1 MKILANDGISEN
13 GINKLESND
22 FVVINS
28 KIEQENL
35 IDFINENNIE
45 ILLVRSATKV
55 RKILID
61 KCPNLKII
69 GRGGVGMDNID
80 VEYAKNKGI
89 HVINTPAA
97 SSLSVAELVFSHFF
111 NLARYVHNSNRNMPL
126 DGETKFKILKKTYSK
141 GTELSGKNLGIIGFG
156 RIGQEVAKIGLGI
169 GMKLVVHDKFINESD
184 INLTFSDNQTINFKI
199 KTTSLEEVIRKS
211 DFITFHIPKKNNK
224 SLIGKKEFEIMK
236 DGVCI
241 VNTARG
247 GIIDEDELIIALEN
261 GKVRSAGLDVFQNE
275 PNPSIKILMHDKI
288 SLSPHIGGST
298 IEAQNRIGIELANQI
313 INFYK

>member
-1 MKILANDGISEN
+1 MKILANDGISKN
-13 GINKLESND
+13 GINKLESNN
-22 FVVINS
+22 FIVITS
-28 KIEQENL
+28 KIEQEHL

-45 ILLVRSATKV
+45 ILLVRSATKA
-55 RKILID
+55 RKALID

-80 VEYAKNKGI
+80 VEYAKNKGV
-89 HVINTPAA
+89 HVINTPSA

-111 NLARYVHNSNRNMPL
+111 NLARYIHNSNRNMPL
-126 DGETKFKILKKTYSK
+126 EGETKFKILKKKYSK
-141 GTELSGKNLGIIGFG
+141 GTELSGKTLGIIGFG
-156 RIGQEVAKIGLGI
+156 KIGQEVAKIGLGI
-169 GMKLVVHDKFINESD
+169 GMKIIVHDKFINESD
-184 INLTFSDNQTINFKI
+184 INLTFFDNQTINFKI
-199 KTTSLEEVIRKS
+199 KINSLENVLSQS
-211 DFITFHIPKKNNK
+211 DFITFHIPKKNDK
-224 SLIGKKEFEIMK
+224 ALIGKKELEIMK

-247 GIIDEDELIIALEN
+247 GIIDENELIKALEK

-275 PNPSIKILMHDKI
+275 PNPSIKVLMNEKI

-298 IEAQNRIGIELANQI
+298 IEAQNRIGLELANQI

>member
-13 GINKLESND
+13 GINKLESNN
-22 FVVINS
+22 FIVINS
-28 KIEQENL
+28 KIEQEDL

-45 ILLVRSATKV
+45 VLLVRSATKA

-89 HVINTPAA
+89 HVINTPTA

-111 NLARYVHNSNRNMPL
+111 NLARYIHNSNRNMPL
-126 DGETKFKILKKTYSK
+126 EGEKKFKFLKKTYSK
-141 GTELSGKNLGIIGFG
+141 GTELSGKTLGIIGFG

-169 GMKLVVHDKFINESD
+169 GMKIIVYDKFINESD
-184 INLTFSDNQTINFKI
+184 INLTFFDNQTINFKI
-199 KTTSLEEVIRKS
+199 KTNSLKNVLSQS
-211 DFITFHIPKKNNK
+211 DFITFHIPKTNNK
-224 SLIGKKEFEIMK
+224 ALIGKKELEIMK

-247 GIIDEDELIIALEN
+247 GIIDENELIKALEK

-275 PNPSIKILMHDKI
+275 PNPNIKVLMNDKI

-298 IEAQNRIGIELANQI
+298 IEAQNRIGMELANQI

>member
-1 MKILANDGISEN
+1 MKVLANDGISKN
-13 GINKLESND
+13 GIKKLESNN

-28 KIEQENL
+28 KIEQEHL

-45 ILLVRSATKV
+45 VLLVRSATKA
-55 RKILID
+55 RKELID

-89 HVINTPAA
+89 HVINTPTA

-111 NLARYVHNSNRNMPL
+111 NLARYIHDSNRNMPL
-126 DGETKFKILKKTYSK
+126 DGETKFKIFKKKYSK

-156 RIGQEVAKIGLGI
+156 KIGQEVAKIGLGL
-169 GMKLVVHDKFINESD
+169 GMKLIVHDKFINESD
-184 INLTFSDNQTINFKI
+184 IKLTFFDNQTVNFKI
-199 KTTSLEEVIRKS
+199 KTTCLEDVISQS
-211 DFITFHIPKKNNK
+211 DFITFHIPKESDKA
-224 SLIGKKEFEIMK
+224 LIGKKEFKIMK
-236 DGVCI
+236 DGVCL

-247 GIIDEDELIIALEN
+247 GIIDENELIKALEN

-275 PNPSIKILMHDKI
+275 PNPSIKILMNEKI

-313 INFYK
+313 INLYK

>member
-13 GINKLESND
+13 GINKLESNN
-22 FVVINS
+22 FIVINS
-28 KIEQENL
+28 KIEQEDL

-45 ILLVRSATKV
+45 VLLVRSATKA

-89 HVINTPAA
+89 HVINTPTA

-111 NLARYVHNSNRNMPL
+111 NLARYIHNSNRNMPL
-126 DGETKFKILKKTYSK
+126 EGEKKFKFLKKTYSK
-141 GTELSGKNLGIIGFG
+141 GTELSGKTLGIIGFG

-169 GMKLVVHDKFINESD
+169 GMKIIVYDKFINESD
-184 INLTFSDNQTINFKI
+184 INLTFFDNQTINFKI
-199 KTTSLEEVIRKS
+199 KTKSLKNVLSQS
-211 DFITFHIPKKNNK
+211 DFITFHIPKTNNK
-224 SLIGKKEFEIMK
+224 ALIGKKELEIMK

-247 GIIDEDELIIALEN
+247 GIIDENELIKALEK

-275 PNPSIKILMHDKI
+275 PNPNIKVLMNDKI

>member
-13 GINKLESND
+13 GINKLESNN
-22 FVVINS
+22 FIVINS
-28 KIEQENL
+28 KIEQEDL

-45 ILLVRSATKV
+45 VLLVRSATKA

-89 HVINTPAA
+89 HVINTPTA

-111 NLARYVHNSNRNMPL
+111 NLARYIHNSNRNMPL
-126 DGETKFKILKKTYSK
+126 EGEKKFKFLKKTYSK
-141 GTELSGKNLGIIGFG
+141 GTELSGKTLGIIGFG

-169 GMKLVVHDKFINESD
+169 GMKIIVYDKFINESD
-184 INLTFSDNQTINFKI
+184 INLTFFDNQTINFKI
-199 KTTSLEEVIRKS
+199 KTKSLKNVLSQS
-211 DFITFHIPKKNNK
+211 DFITFHIPKTNNK
-224 SLIGKKEFEIMK
+224 ALIGKKELEIMK

-247 GIIDEDELIIALEN
+247 GIIDENELIKALEK

-275 PNPSIKILMHDKI
+275 PNPNIKVLMNDKI

-298 IEAQNRIGIELANQI
+298 IEAQNRIGMELANQI